1 MTFTPVWVVQEE
13 QEGYVVDIY
22 PEDVIAN
29 GAGIKAGLAV
39 GYLNGCSV
47 GECSAEIG
55 LDDVGRVKVGVVAS
69 AVEGSIIGAECVMSK
84 SDSC

>member
-1 MTFTPVWVVQEE
+1 
-13 QEGYVVDIY
+13 
-22 PEDVIAN
+22 
-29 GAGIKAGLAV
+29 V